1 MLRVTDQT
9 MSMTAQRALGARQ
22 ARLAT
27 AQETATSGERIS
39 RPSDDPSGTAEA
51 MRVRA
56 ELAAQSQ
63 YKRNIDDGTGWLTT
77 IDSALDGATS
87 LLRQAR
93 DTVIQGSNGS
103 LNQTARDALANV
115 IDGVRQDVLSAANT
129 RYLGRSV
136 FAGTSDAEA
145 AFTDGSPPQFNGF
158 SGTVSRRISAN
169 DTVAVDAGGP
179 AVFGSGTS
187 SVFSLLDDIAADLRS
202 GADPAPRLAALDAA
216 MTSVIATRSD
226 VGSRLGVLTRAAQA
240 TTQATTALNA
250 HRSAVE
256 DVDLGKAV
264 MDMQLQQ
271 TAYQAALAVTAKVL
285 QPSLTEFLR

>member
-1 MLRVTDQT
+1 MLRVTHQT
-9 MSMTAQRALGARQ
+9 MSMTAERSLGARQ
-22 ARLAT
+22 ARLAQ
-27 AQETATSGERIS
+27 AQEAATSGERIS
-39 RPSDDPSGTAEA
+39 RPSDDPTGTGEA

-56 ELAAQSQ
+56 ELAAQAQ

-77 IDSALDGATS
+77 LDSALDGATG

-103 LNQTARDALANV
+103 LNQTARTALANV
-115 IDGVRQDVLSAANT
+115 IDGVRQDLLSAANT

-145 AFTDGSPPQFNGF
+145 AFTDGTPPTFNGS
-158 SGTVSRRISAN
+158 SGTVSRRIGPTETVSA
-169 DTVAVDAGGP
+169 DADGQ
-179 AVFGSGTS
+179 AVFGSGATS
-187 SVFSLLDDIAADLRS
+187 AFSLLDDIAADLRS

-216 MTSVIATRSD
+216 MNSVVATRSD

-240 TTQATTALNA
+240 TTQATTVLNA

-256 DVDLGKAV
+256 DVDLGAAI

-271 TAYQAALAVTAKVL
+271 TAYQAALSVTAKVL
-285 QPSLTEFLR
+285 QSSLTDFLR